1 MVDGRISEAT
11 YEQLRR
17 ERLNRL
23 EEIGARVGE
32 LEDAKRRLVGRGSGG
47 EKLSRAAP
55 QHHALNLERVY
66 F

>member
-32 LEDAKRRLVGRGSGG
+32 LEDAKRRLVGRGSGARS
-47 EKLSRAAP
+47 SRA
-55 QHHALNLERVY
+55 QLLSTTL
-66 F
+66 